1 MNFLNEG
8 ENLDKFK
15 ELVSKETHIDD
26 ILFGSGGALDK
37 LEVLY
42 GEPGG
47 VSMSPEAVVNLF
59 DIGDLYEQY
68 ENATGDEKQELKK
81 KIQEQV
87 KNKMVIQREQGKP
100 VIAVRVNNPTPPPA
114 ESILPI
120 FSMATRTKGIGNSN
134 GLEIQQSAFGGLCFK
149 NGNVDIDSW
158 SDKDKTKVVN
168 DQVKGLLNDIEDENI
183 DPTTDEGKQQL
194 RERIELL
201 ERWDSN
207 NKSLKKLKDRYE
219 V

>member
-1 MNFLNEG
+1 MAQAN
-8 ENLDKFK
+8 
-15 ELVSKETHIDD
+15 V
-26 ILFGSGGALDK
+26 K
-37 LEVLY
+37 LTV
-42 GEPGG
+42 
-47 VSMSPEAVVNLF
+47 
-59 DIGDLYEQY
+59 D
-68 ENATGDEKQELKK
+68 AT
-81 KIQEQV
+81 
-87 KNKMVIQREQGKP
+87 
-100 VIAVRVNNPTPPPA
+100 
-114 ESILPI
+114 S
-120 FSMATRTKGIGNSN
+120 ATRALQGVQTQTNK
-134 GLEIQQSAFGGLCFK
+134 LQSAFGGLCFK

>member
-1 MNFLNEG
+1 
-8 ENLDKFK
+8 
-15 ELVSKETHIDD
+15 
-26 ILFGSGGALDK
+26 
-37 LEVLY
+37 
-42 GEPGG
+42 
-47 VSMSPEAVVNLF
+47 
-59 DIGDLYEQY
+59 
-68 ENATGDEKQELKK
+68 
-81 KIQEQV
+81 
-87 KNKMVIQREQGKP
+87 MVIQREQGKP
-100 VIAVRVNNPTPPPA
+100 VIAVRVTNPNPPPT